1 MVFEK
6 ANENL
11 YLLIDESYYDTI
23 SCAIVLPSRLIMV
36 DSGIHVPN
44 MKKFR
49 KHVEGE
55 TGKKFDTLILTH
67 HHSDHVMGNQ
77 VFSDCTIIATKTV
90 AQKLKNWKKD
100 MTPEKL
106 VRRKETLTDKSAF
119 DGLEITIPTETFDDY
134 MEIVDE
140 DIKLVIKRTGGHTK
154 GSTSVYCPKYRFLIA
169 GDNLLSNFPPY
180 GADPSSNPDVWI
192 NTLKEYLTLD
202 VEKFIPGHGEV
213 STDKLVKYMIEV
225 IEKIRDFIKKG
236 VLTGKTKEDIVKE
249 GYDKN
254 FYPIDED
261 DSFEAHAMRYTLS
274 NWYKFWGGKKT

>member
-6 ANENL
+6 VNENL

-36 DSGIHVPN
+36 DSGIHVPK
-44 MKKFR
+44 MKEFR
-49 KHVEGE
+49 KYVEKE
-55 TGKKFDTLILTH
+55 TGKTFDTLILTH
-67 HHSDHVMGNQ
+67 HHSDHVTGNQ
-77 VFSDCTIIATKTV
+77 VFSDCRIIATKTV
-90 AQKLKNWKKD
+90 AQKIKSWKKN
-100 MTPEKL
+100 MTPEML
-106 VRRKETLTDKSAF
+106 ERRKEMLTDKTAY
-119 DGLEITIPTETFDDY
+119 DGLEPTIANEIFDDY
-134 MEIVDE
+134 LEIIDE
-140 DIKLVIKRTGGHTK
+140 DIKLVIKRTGGHTV
-154 GSTSVYCPKYRFLIA
+154 GSTYVYCPKYRFLIA

-192 NTLKEYLTLD
+192 NTLKEYLTLG

-236 VLTGKTKEDIVKE
+236 VSTGKTEEDIVNE

-254 FYPIDED
+254 FYPIGDD
-261 DSFEAHAMRYTLS
+261 DSFEAHAMRITLS
-274 NWYKFWGGKKT
+274 NWYKFWSEKKD